1 MLKEN
6 TYRDT
11 LTVLGI
17 KIAFLMH
24 LTAFA
29 LLNAGVNLVKV
40 QGWIDNY
47 VSYLLP
53 AWSICLTLHGIA
65 ALLYTAKTCKKE
77 RLIERNN

>member
-6 TYRDT
+6 TYRNT

-17 KIAFLMH
+17 KIAFLIH

-29 LLNAGVNLVKV
+29 LVNAGIILMNI
-40 QGWIDNY
+40 QGWIENY
-47 VSYLLP
+47 VLYLLP
-53 AWSICLTLHGIA
+53 AWSICITLHGIT
-65 ALLYTAKTCKKE
+65 ALVYTAKTLRKE